1 MGIKLPFF
9 MVEPNHDFY
18 PMIGLT
24 DAAEH
29 FWKAMRRGA
38 FQKALQKLAGDP
50 AKSAATEI
58 F

>member
-1 MGIKLPFF
+1 
-9 MVEPNHDFY
+9 MVEPNQDFY

-50 AKSAATEI
+50 AKSAATKI
-58 F
+58 FWVFWC